1 MENIQGYPHIPSF
14 PFDSGPKSIFGM
26 MASIFALLRCKVKMW
41 ENGHCVL
48 IDVPINPR
56 EAKKLLPLGLRLQDS
71 NRATFFIADYAK
83 TAFTTP
89 YRECALLLH
98 VHSRL
103 GGAGVHCP
111 WMIVDDDTALIYGR
125 ELLAYPKKM
134 GAITFSEKDGV
145 ITSGLSRRGVN
156 LASVKAATQGLEKNP
171 QPVAGVKI
179 FNTGGMGQFLAFNA
193 VWLFKFVEH
202 IHASYTATAEL
213 SIEDS
218 PYDPI
223 RKLIADYTNPLP
235 ARIAKIDILGWHYM
249 LPVSLAGPWNYANT
263 FEYKFR

>member
-1 MENIQGYPHIPSF
+1 MENNAMFPHIPSF
-14 PFDSGPKSIFGM
+14 PFDSGSKSIFGM
-26 MASIFALLRCKVKMW
+26 MANVFKLLRCKVKMW

-48 IDVPINPR
+48 IDVPIKAQ
-56 EAKKLLPLGLRLQDS
+56 EAKKLLPMGLRLQDS

-98 VHSRL
+98 VRSRL
-103 GGAGVHCP
+103 GGAGIHCA
-111 WMIVDDDTALIYGR
+111 WMIVNDDTALIYGR

-134 GAITFSEKDGV
+134 GAITFSETDRV
-145 ITSGLSRRGVN
+145 ITSETSRRGVN
-156 LASVKAATQGLEKNP
+156 LSSVKAIMQEEEKYP
-171 QPVAGVKI
+171 DPVTAVKI

-202 IHASYTATAEL
+202 IHTSYKATAEL
-213 SIEDS
+213 NIADS

-223 RKLIADYTNPLP
+223 RKLIADYANPLP
-235 ARIAKIDILGWHYM
+235 ARIAKVDILGWHYM
-249 LPVSLAGPWNYANT
+249 LPVSLAGPRNYANT